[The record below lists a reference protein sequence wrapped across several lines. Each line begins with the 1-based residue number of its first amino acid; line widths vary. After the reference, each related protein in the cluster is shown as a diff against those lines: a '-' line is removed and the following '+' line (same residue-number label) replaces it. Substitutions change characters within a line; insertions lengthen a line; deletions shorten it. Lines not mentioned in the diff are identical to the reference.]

1 MGIYEQRG
9 TVKTKILVAIFI
21 AIAYNLC
28 WYFTNLSMMVNQI
41 DKVDTPVIKNSSYLN
56 LTNNL
61 TKVSELLSGN
71 SNKITPYA
79 LLLSPINGTS
89 MDLNHER
96 IYSFDDAVSYTG
108 NVIESWPP
116 SKNRNVRLYIN
127 EPFTLLPRKDK
138 LTNKTLLVIVETS
151 PREVLNR
158 DKLRNSWM
166 KYANLQTSVLFI
178 LGKEWEDHDNAINST
193 ERVLEEQEKYGDI
206 IQIEGLLEHYD
217 NLTLKSLYAIKFF
230 LEKTVFKRTKATKL
244 LPKYFFKVRKVKVL
258 FQ

>member
-244 LPKYFFKVRKVKVL
+244 LPKYFFKVRKV
-258 FQ
+258 

>member
-1 MGIYEQRG
+1 M
-9 TVKTKILVAIFI
+9 KTKILVAIFI

-41 DKVDTPVIKNSSYLN
+41 DKVDPPVIKNSSYLN

-61 TKVSELLSGN
+61 TKVSELSSGN
-71 SNKITPYA
+71 NHKITPYA
-79 LLLSPINGTS
+79 LLLSPINATS

-244 LPKYFFKVRKVKVL
+244 LPKYFFKVRKV
-258 FQ
+258 

>member
-79 LLLSPINGTS
+79 LLLSPINATS

-244 LPKYFFKVRKVKVL
+244 LPKYFFKVRKV
-258 FQ
+258 